1 MTTSLIMFVLYSG
14 HALFAVSDT
23 PAKQAEGLKISA
35 EALLPEH
42 IQVRERSARGLAE
55 TGLSV

>member
-1 MTTSLIMFVLYSG
+1 MFVLYSG

-55 TGLSV
+55 TGISV